1 MQRGLYIHIPFCLS
15 KCPYC
20 DFYSVKYDNETA
32 ESYTQAVI
40 RNIQHYGGKFDTVYF
55 GGGTPFLLWD
65 KICDIL
71 SFVDMVEGAEITV
84 EANPCTV
91 DAQKLA
97 ALRNAGVNRISFG
110 VQSLCDDEL
119 KALGRRHNAD
129 TAINAIKIAKEHGF
143 DNISADIMLGT
154 PTQTLDSLT
163 YTIQKLS
170 ELPVTHISAY
180 MLKIEE
186 NTPFAKAKPELPDED
201 EVCSLY
207 LKAIELLANL
217 GFEQYEISNFSKKG
231 FPCRHNL
238 KYWNCEEYLGIGPAA
253 HSYYKGKRF
262 FVERD
267 LKSFI
272 SDKCQKTSIEDG
284 DPGGYEEYAMLRL
297 RLNDGLSLSEY
308 KSRGGDKE
316 TLNNALNTIPSEYYS
331 FDGDKVSL
339 TSKGFL
345 VSNMIIGKLLG
356 Y

>member
-1 MQRGLYIHIPFCLS
+1 MQRGLYMHVPFCLS

-20 DFYSVKYDNETA
+20 DFYSVKHDSQTA
-32 ESYTQAVI
+32 ESYTQAMI
-40 RNIQHYGGKFDTVYF
+40 RNIKHYGGRFDTVYF

-65 KICDIL
+65 KICDML
-71 SFVDMVEGAEITV
+71 SFVDVTEDAEITI

-91 DAQKLA
+91 DAQKLS

-129 TAINAIKIAKEHGF
+129 TAIRAITIAKEQGF

-154 PTQTLDSLT
+154 PMQTLDSLT
-163 YTIQKLS
+163 YTVRRLS

-186 NTPFAKAKPELPDED
+186 NTPFAKAKPVLPDED

-207 LKAIELLANL
+207 LKATELLSNT
-217 GFEQYEISNFSKKG
+217 GFDQYEISNYSKKG
-231 FPCRHNL
+231 FACRHNL

-267 LKSFI
+267 LRAFI
-272 SDKCQKTSIEDG
+272 SDEYQKTSVEDG
-284 DPGGYEEYAMLRL
+284 DPGGCEEYAMLRL
-297 RLNDGLSLSEY
+297 RLTEGLSLSEY
-308 KSRGGDKE
+308 KSRGG
-316 TLNNALNTIPSEYYS
+316 NAEMLKSILSTIPSEYYS
-331 FDGDKVSL
+331 LDGDSVSL
-339 TSKGFL
+339 TPNGFL

>member
-1 MQRGLYIHIPFCLS
+1 MQRGLYIHVPFCLS

-20 DFYSVKYDNETA
+20 DFYSVKHDNEIA

-55 GGGTPFLLWD
+55 GGGTPFLLWE
-65 KICDIL
+65 KICDTL
-71 SFVDMVEGAEITV
+71 GFVDTATGSEITV

-97 ALRNAGVNRISFG
+97 ALRDMGVNRISFG

-129 TAINAIKIAKEHGF
+129 TAVNAIKIAKEQGF
-143 DNISADIMLGT
+143 NNISADIMLGT
-154 PTQTLDSLT
+154 PMQTLDSLT
-163 YTIQKLS
+163 YTIQQLS

-186 NTPFAKAKPELPDED
+186 NTPFAKANLELPDED

-207 LKAIELLANL
+207 LKATEQLANS
-217 GFEQYEISNFSKKG
+217 GFEQYEISNYSRKG

-262 FVERD
+262 YVERD
-267 LKSFI
+267 LNSFV
-272 SDKCQKTSIEDG
+272 SDEYQKTSIEDG
-284 DPGGYEEYAMLRL
+284 DPGGCEEYAMLRL
-297 RLNDGLSLSEY
+297 RLTDGLSLSEY
-308 KSRGGDKE
+308 KSRGGDAE
-316 TLNNALNTIPSEYYS
+316 MLCSELNNIPCEYYS
-331 FDGDKVSL
+331 FDGDNVSL
-339 TSKGFL
+339 TPKGFL
-345 VSNMIIGKLLG
+345 VSNMLIGKLLG